1 MIDPT
6 ALNVG
11 PTPTAPALVLR
22 PWRVE
27 DAAALVEVYRDPE
40 LRRWTQT
47 PMECEDD
54 GVTWV
59 QVHEQDWAAGVRFGF
74 AVLEAAHGSEPS
86 PLVGNVV
93 LKKVAPGKPSAEV
106 GYWTAAQARGR
117 SVAPRALEALTAWA
131 FETFRPDGLELLELL
146 HQVDNPASCRVAVKC
161 GYEFD
166 RTLPATPP
174 AYPLDGH
181 LHVRHAST

>member
-6 ALNVG
+6 ALHAG

-27 DAAALVEVYRDPE
+27 DAAALVEVYRDRE
-40 LRRWTQT
+40 LRRWSQT
-47 PMECEDD
+47 SMECEDD

-59 QVHEQDWAAGVRFGF
+59 QAREQDWAAGVRFDC

-93 LKKVAPGKPSAEV
+93 LKEVAPGKPSAEV
-106 GYWTAAQARGR
+106 GYPPRDAARPSARR
-117 SVAPRALEALTAWA
+117 APARTS
-131 FETFRPDGLELLELL
+131 R
-146 HQVDNPASCRVAVKC
+146 VDL
-161 GYEFD
+161 
-166 RTLPATPP
+166 TLPTS
-174 AYPLDGH
+174 
-181 LHVRHAST
+181 STADALPVS